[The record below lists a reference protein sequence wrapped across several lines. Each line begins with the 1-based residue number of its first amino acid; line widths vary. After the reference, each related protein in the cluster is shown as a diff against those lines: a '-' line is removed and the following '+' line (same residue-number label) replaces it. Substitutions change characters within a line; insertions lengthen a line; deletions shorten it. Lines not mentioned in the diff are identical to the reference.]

1 MRFKFAKSKY
11 PIFKISFWVILI
23 SSIVLIFL
31 IAKKNLHLFN
41 ISGNYAK
48 NPVSF
53 NVTFNRKIDENFLVC
68 YGKYCKALENNSLV
82 GNASGLSNIKSSVLD
97 NEDENFADLEY
108 ENIYFAVPKE
118 TKNVENL
125 IDKFDIFVNKKAY
138 QYDVSEVVKFD
149 NKTVKIALDDK
160 KELKEYEVYTFKNLN
175 SNVDF
180 KIQNSILFLSLIK
193 YLNFYIIPFVWLVVC
208 AFIFLFNKDVF
219 KIDTKKK
226 VIILSGIILIY
237 GLISSFLLFYLK
249 ANKSDVLANYIEND
263 KNNYKNYKIE
273 ILKTDKKLD
282 KIDKEKYEKNA
293 ILYFDSDMLNID
305 LASLSNAKMQILNAN
320 DKKLG
325 KLIIK

>member
-208 AFIFLFNKDVF
+208 AFIFLFNKDAF

>member
-97 NEDENFADLEY
+97 NEDENFIDLEY

-160 KELKEYEVYTFKNLN
+160 KEPKEYEVYTFKNLN